1 MTSARRATRPA
12 ATPDPA
18 PAARGHRGG
27 SPART
32 AQAAVAP
39 AASRPEPVAA
49 AASPPEPGAPVATPP
64 AARAPGPISPG
75 PISPGPTAAGPTA
88 ADARRDDRPEP
99 PDLRPL
105 RAPAEGVP
113 ELVATRA
120 ALAAA
125 AEALAAGT
133 GPVAVDAERA
143 SSFRY
148 GQRAYLVQ
156 LRRAGAGTILIDP
169 IAVDGDLSVVGEAL
183 RGVEWVLHAA
193 DQDLPCLAEAGMRPD
208 SLFDTELAARL
219 LGRARVGLSAV
230 VADELGWEL
239 AKEHSAADWSVRP
252 LPHDWLVYAALD
264 VELLV
269 QLRDQLAV
277 ALREAGKAHW
287 ALQEFEHVRTAAPK
301 PAPTDPWRRLPHLS
315 TVTTPR
321 GLAVAR
327 ELWQARDD
335 LARRRDRSP
344 TRVLPSA
351 SIVAAAKKV
360 PRTAAQ
366 LGALPEFSGKGT
378 RAHVPYWFDAVARA
392 LALPDADLPP
402 RRAPREPGSLPQP
415 RAWRDLRPEAN
426 ERLDAVRAVV
436 RPVAERLHLP
446 QENLLQPAAQKG
458 LAWTGLG
465 EGRASADATP
475 QLVAERLAGLGARP
489 WQIDLVAK
497 PLAEAL
503 AATGAGR

>member
-39 AASRPEPVAA
+39 AASRPEP
-49 AASPPEPGAPVATPP
+49 
-64 AARAPGPISPG
+64 
-75 PISPGPTAAGPTA
+75 
-88 ADARRDDRPEP
+88 
-99 PDLRPL
+99 PDLWPL

-193 DQDLPCLAEAGMRPD
+193 DQD
-208 SLFDTELAARL
+208 

-503 AATGAGR
+503 AATAAGR